1 MSVAERIPT
10 THRGQVLTLTAAAAA
25 WVTVYWVNGWLWDT
39 VLYNGFGMDPDDRL
53 TETLHFFVYD
63 TIKIALLLV
72 GIIFVV
78 TVLRSYM
85 SIERTRALLGGKR
98 EGVGNVMAAGLG
110 VITPFCSCS
119 AVPAFIG
126 FVAAGVPIGVTLS
139 FLIASPM
146 VNEIAIGMLFTLF
159 GWQITA
165 IYIGAGLIVAIVAGW
180 VLGRLGVQKWVEP
193 FVFETKLGGQ
203 LIDSTAGLTFDQRV
217 QMGIEEV
224 ATILRKIWPYLLV
237 GIGLGAVIHGWV
249 PTDFFTTYAGPGNP
263 FGVLVAV
270 AIGVPLYSNAAGIM
284 PLVEALYDKGL
295 PMGTLLA
302 FMMAVVAL
310 SLPEMILL
318 RRVLKPPLLAA
329 FVAVTATGIVDR
341 RLPVQPHP
349 RLRPR
354 TPPPKGLAHD
364 HQGARPRLQQLQE
377 PRTRHP
383 AGRRRA
389 RHGRHHREGHRLRH
403 HRRLRR
409 DVHPR
414 PRRRRETRAL
424 RPRPHR
430 RPGPRTPHPAAV

>member
-1 MSVAERIPT
+1 MSIAERLPT
-10 THRGQVLTLTAAAAA
+10 STRRQWLTLAAGAGA
-25 WVTVYWVNGWLWDT
+25 WVTAYWVNGWLWDRF
-39 VLYNGFGMDPDDRL
+39 LYDALGMAPTDRL
-53 TETLHFFVYD
+53 TETIHFFLYD

-72 GIIFVV
+72 GIIFLV

-98 EGVGNVMAAGLG
+98 EGIGNVMAAGLG

-139 FLIASPM
+139 FLIASPL
-146 VNEIAIGMLFTLF
+146 VNEIAIGMLFSLF
-159 GWQITA
+159 GWQVTA
-165 IYIGAGLIVAIVAGW
+165 VYIAAGLVIAIVAGW
-180 VLGRLGVQKWVEP
+180 VLGRMGVQRWVEP

-203 LIDSTAGLTFDQRV
+203 VIDSTVGLTFDQRI
-217 QMGIEEV
+217 QMGLEEV

-249 PTDFFTTYAGPGNP
+249 PAAFFTTYAGAGNA

-284 PLVEALYDKGL
+284 PMVQALYEKGL

-318 RRVLKPPLLAA
+318 RRVLKPQLLAA
-329 FVAVTATGIVDR
+329 FVGVVATGIVAVGY
-341 RLPVQPHP
+341 LFN
-349 RLRPR
+349 LI
-354 TPPPKGLAHD
+354 LA
-364 HQGARPRLQQLQE
+364 
-377 PRTRHP
+377 
-383 AGRRRA
+383 
-389 RHGRHHREGHRLRH
+389 
-403 HRRLRR
+403 
-409 DVHPR
+409 
-414 PRRRRETRAL
+414 
-424 RPRPHR
+424 
-430 RPGPRTPHPAAV
+430 